1 MFWWIMV
8 ASVSSSSGGRQAVA
22 SRSSTC
28 FKAACIRTN
37 FSYPYF
43 RGIYCVFRSFLP
55 PQTLRSFF
63 FSPAYKDAAGGAKRL
78 RPKKEILPRVSCNF
92 IRFPFPF
99 SFFPTHSHPNHN
111 IYLPPVV
118 FRHDQ
123 IQKIIW
129 GKRMYL
135 LIC

>member
-28 FKAACIRTN
+28 FKDACIRTN

-55 PQTLRSFF
+55 PQTLRSFCF
-63 FSPAYKDAAGGAKRL
+63 RQRTKMQLAGRREIITPKRKFYPVFHATFSVFLSPFHFSPRTPTPTIIFISPLSYLDM
-78 RPKKEILPRVSCNF
+78 
-92 IRFPFPF
+92 IRFRKLFEA
-99 SFFPTHSHPNHN
+99 
-111 IYLPPVV
+111 
-118 FRHDQ
+118 
-123 IQKIIW
+123 KE
-129 GKRMYL
+129 L
-135 LIC
+135 LE